1 MLQPNGQ
8 NDTENKEGALQKV
21 LDLETNAIDFG
32 SRCGKHGRRAA
43 FTAWGAALQIFEP
56 RD

>member
-32 SRCGKHGRRAA
+32 SHCGKHGRRAA